1 MRRKRIKNEGEGY
14 YHLVNRCAFK
24 QFLFQDSDKKVFVGM
39 LRRMAEFSGIEIL
52 TYCVMSNHF
61 HILVHVPPPRHL
73 DERELLAR
81 VRILYGAEYA
91 AEIRCRWDLYR
102 KTGEQARVEKEQ
114 SMLRKRMGDISPFM
128 KSLNQRF
135 SIWYGAHHT
144 DFEGTLWQGRFSSTL
159 VEGGGSLSAVAAYID
174 LNPVR
179 ADIVQDP
186 KDYAFS
192 GYGAAIAGDTDAR
205 KGLAAVYGVTPAAY
219 AKVLRAYRGLLY
231 VRGAAAIDPAAV
243 REVLSNPDKP
253 SLSLPSLLRCKI
265 RAMSK
270 GLAIG
275 SQQFT
280 SGIFAAHR
288 YAFSEGRRKSP
299 PGTPLCPPWDGIQL
313 FSARHFRKKTIT
325 APA

>member
-1 MRRKRIKNEGEGY
+1 MRRKRIKNDGEGY

-24 QFLFQDSDKKVFVGM
+24 QFLFEDSDKAIFVGM
-39 LRRMAEFSGIEIL
+39 LRRMAEFSGIDIL

-61 HILVHVPPPRHL
+61 HILVHVPPPRSIS
-73 DERELLAR
+73 ERELLSR
-81 VRILYGAEYA
+81 VTILYGAEHA
-91 AEIRCRWDLYR
+91 AELRHRWDMYR
-102 KTGEQARVEKEQ
+102 KTGQQAQLDKEQ

-159 VEGGGSLSAVAAYID
+159 VEGGGSLAAVAAYID

-179 ADIVQDP
+179 AGIVTDP

-192 GYGAAIAGDTDAR
+192 GYGAASKGDSAAR
-205 KGLAAVYGVTPAAY
+205 RGLAAVYGNPALHY
-219 AKVLRAYRGLLY
+219 EKVLKAYRGLLY
-231 VRGAAAIDPAAV
+231 SKGAADLDPETV
-243 REVLSNPDKP
+243 RKVLADHEKP
-253 SLSLPSLLRCKI
+253 SLPQLLRCKI
-265 RAMSK
+265 RAMSG

-275 SQQFT
+275 SKAFAA
-280 SGIFAAHR
+280 GIFTAHR
-288 YAFSEGRRKSP
+288 YAFSENRRHP
-299 PGTPLCPPWDGIQL
+299 PRGTPLCPEWDGLQL
-313 FSARHFRKKTIT
+313 CSVRTLRKNAIT